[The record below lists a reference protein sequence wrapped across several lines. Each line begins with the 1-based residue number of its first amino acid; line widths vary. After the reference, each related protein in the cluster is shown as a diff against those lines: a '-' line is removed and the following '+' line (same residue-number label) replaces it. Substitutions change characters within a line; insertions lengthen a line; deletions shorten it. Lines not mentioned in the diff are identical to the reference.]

1 MFEEVKEMIDSTIYT
16 NGRGEVTAQNVNLA
30 MHGILDA
37 VEGKFEEVENKVAA
51 LEENGTDGG
60 SGALKVWIPIEI
72 HTELTPEQIAE
83 NVATYNEIVKGEP
96 VSVILCQ
103 GGSVNGMTVI
113 GTMPT
118 TASCTDFEGNKTVM
132 LLANHFV
139 FGEIVTTVGQL
150 YSDGSVAMTTETFE
164 VPSPSG
170 PLKVWINEENTPE
183 QIAENISTYNAI
195 KDKRHENVVLC
206 FDERTDIWEAS
217 VTFPVSVDYEATNGD
232 GIAFLDA
239 VIAADPD
246 NSSKTHVM
254 LVRLYKDGA
263 TEISFQYD
271 QTNGPL
277 TVWINEEN
285 TPEQIAENAA
295 TFRALKDGPPTSV
308 VFAIVD
314 ELEKA
319 LFSVSV
325 YDVTEL
331 VFLSHYSQMIID
343 NSLTPTYINVVLNE
357 DGSTEVEFI

>member
-183 QIAENISTYNAI
+183 QIAEN
-195 KDKRHENVVLC
+195 
-206 FDERTDIWEAS
+206 
-217 VTFPVSVDYEATNGD
+217 
-232 GIAFLDA
+232 
-239 VIAADPD
+239 
-246 NSSKTHVM
+246 
-254 LVRLYKDGA
+254 
-263 TEISFQYD
+263 
-271 QTNGPL
+271 
-277 TVWINEEN
+277 
-285 TPEQIAENAA
+285 AA